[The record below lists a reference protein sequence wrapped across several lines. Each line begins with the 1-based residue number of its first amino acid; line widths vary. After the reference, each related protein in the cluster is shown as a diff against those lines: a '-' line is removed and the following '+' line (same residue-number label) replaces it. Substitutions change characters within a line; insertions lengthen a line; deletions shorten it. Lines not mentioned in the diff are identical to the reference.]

1 MNNMENKNDKDKQP
15 NNIFRRLPKNF
26 KLPEYL
32 SEEQKEKIIVAI
44 KKSTPIIITGQ
55 TGSTG
60 KTYLKDYLNSLGV
73 IAYELWECEVIELN
87 NVII

>member
-1 MNNMENKNDKDKQP
+1 MNNMENKNNNDKQP
-15 NNIFRRLPKNF
+15 DNIFKRLPENF
-26 KLPEYL
+26 KLPNNL

>member
-1 MNNMENKNDKDKQP
+1 MNNKNSKNSK
-15 NNIFRRLPKNF
+15 NNFRRLPKDF
-26 KLPEYL
+26 KLPNNL

-73 IAYELWECEVIELN
+73 IAYELWECEIIELN
-87 NVII
+87 NVIIQ

>member
-15 NNIFRRLPKNF
+15 DNIFRRLPKNF

-32 SEEQKEKIIVAI
+32 SDEQKEKIINAI
-44 KKSTPIIITGQ
+44 KRNIPIIITGVQ
-55 TGSTG
+55 GKTG
-60 KTYLKDYLNSLGV
+60 KTYLNDYLNSLGV

-87 NVII
+87 VFI

>member
-1 MNNMENKNDKDKQP
+1 MNNKNNKDKQP
-15 NNIFRRLPKNF
+15 DNIFRRLPKDF
-26 KLPEYL
+26 KLPDNL
-32 SEEQKEKIIVAI
+32 SEEQKEKIINAI
-44 KKSTPIIITGQ
+44 KRNIPIIITGVQ
-55 TGSTG
+55 GKTG

>member
-1 MNNMENKNDKDKQP
+1 MNNMENKNNNDKQP
-15 NNIFRRLPKNF
+15 DNMFRRLPENF
-26 KLPEYL
+26 KLPNNL

>member
-1 MNNMENKNDKDKQP
+1 MENKNNKDKQP
-15 NNIFRRLPKNF
+15 DNIFRRLPENF
-26 KLPEYL
+26 KLPNNL

>member
-1 MNNMENKNDKDKQP
+1 MNNMENKNNKDKQP
-15 NNIFRRLPKNF
+15 DNIFRRLPENF
-26 KLPEYL
+26 KLPNNL

-73 IAYELWECEVIELN
+73 IAYELWECETVELN
-87 NVII
+87 VFI

>member
-1 MNNMENKNDKDKQP
+1 MNNMENKNNNDKQP
-15 NNIFRRLPKNF
+15 DNIFRRLPENF
-26 KLPEYL
+26 KLPNNL

-73 IAYELWECEVIELN
+73 IAYE
-87 NVII
+87 